1 MIRSGLTSTQSD
13 HHLIFVSLAY
23 FISVCCPFPG
33 IEAAENSSTKISK
46 NVLFSNVDVST
57 LLRTYPVTQLSRKS
71 IFERRL
77 ITGWSKSPNTTALSF
92 GPSASCDAFGV
103 DAEFGVSV
111 ELRLRMADASR
122 YVA

>member
-1 MIRSGLTSTQSD
+1 
-13 HHLIFVSLAY
+13 V
-23 FISVCCPFPG
+23 V
-33 IEAAENSSTKISK
+33 
-46 NVLFSNVDVST
+46 
-57 LLRTYPVTQLSRKS
+57 
-71 IFERRL
+71 
-77 ITGWSKSPNTTALSF
+77 ITGVFEKSSFRIGSNTTALSF